1 MAAPFKCSSGR
12 ANEKYGR
19 EKMWNLTTRPRA
31 GDPHCWTNRS
41 TSIGAYKEIDN
52 SLIMMPDKLNE
63 DAHISILRAR
73 AVIPSMNISSAPKP
87 PKKRFLEAAAAH
99 QLEEQQR
106 LEQEQQEL
114 KSRASGEDNSALMQL
129 AEMCVYYQASNTS
142 HPSGSWSPVGGAWN
156 CIDHRVVAVE
166 QPVEPTMYSI
176 SMSSTVQSEASPKA
190 APFWGWANRSL
201 LQSEQDLENRE
212 EEEENEE
219 PLDLSGEET
228 IRTNQQEL
236 IDHLVEKLCARPVS
250 GKFSSLVQK
259 KLSLLEPPP
268 SSEAA
273 SIQNSSSEVSSSI
286 DLKDSVMVAAK
297 DVRRRDLPLKKR
309 DPSSLHQS
317 YDQRG
322 EFCDSSTATKPLE
335 PSSVEAV
342 TSTNS
347 SRITLSSRG
356 LRRSESNEQQAE
368 EQAAPCDQSSIGS
381 KNNNNKRQRQ
391 VRQAEPGSGK
401 AALSLRGRNAKLRKL
416 S

>member
-1 MAAPFKCSSGR
+1 
-12 ANEKYGR
+12 
-19 EKMWNLTTRPRA
+19 
-31 GDPHCWTNRS
+31 
-41 TSIGAYKEIDN
+41 
-52 SLIMMPDKLNE
+52 
-63 DAHISILRAR
+63 
-73 AVIPSMNISSAPKP
+73 
-87 PKKRFLEAAAAH
+87 
-99 QLEEQQR
+99 
-106 LEQEQQEL
+106 
-114 KSRASGEDNSALMQL
+114 
-129 AEMCVYYQASNTS
+129 
-142 HPSGSWSPVGGAWN
+142 
-156 CIDHRVVAVE
+156 
-166 QPVEPTMYSI
+166 MYSI

-190 APFWGWANRSL
+190 ATPFWGWASRSL
-201 LQSEQDLENRE
+201 LQSEQDLDNRE

-268 SSEAA
+268 SAEAA
-273 SIQNSSSEVSSSI
+273 SVQNSSSEVSSSI

-297 DVRRRDLPLKKR
+297 DERRRDLPLKKR

-322 EFCDSSTATKPLE
+322 EFCDSSTATKALE
-335 PSSVEAV
+335 PVSSVEAV

-347 SRITLSSRG
+347 SKKPAPRSCKGKRYLEFMYEGRITLSSRG

-368 EQAAPCDQSSIGS
+368 EQTTPCDQSSIGS
-381 KNNNNKRQRQ
+381 KNNNKRQRQ

-401 AALSLRGRNAKLRKL
+401 PALRGRNAKLRKL